1 MMDWSEGQKVTC
13 MRIAADMKNKDAE
26 REPAVPA
33 VPKQGGTKA
42 DEDKPR
48 TDLVPIKA
56 ILRIAEVM
64 GHGAEK
70 YDAYNW
76 RRGINFSRLFGA
88 TMRHLLAYWDGQDLD
103 SDSGL
108 HHMAHAGCCITML
121 LTLIEERPD
130 LDDRFKEHLDAQE
143 G

>member
-1 MMDWSEGQKVTC
+1 MTDKPCWDGYDGDKIPSPSVEDVRKAMV
-13 MRIAADMKNKDAE
+13 M
-26 REPAVPA
+26 PA

-56 ILRIAEVM
+56 VLRIAEVM
-64 GHGAEK
+64 GFGAKK

-76 RRGINFSRLFGA
+76 RRGIKFSRLFGA
-88 TMRHLLAYWDGQDLD
+88 CQRHLLAYWDGEDID
-103 SDSGL
+103 PESGL

-130 LDDRFKEHLDAQE
+130 LDDRFKEHLDAKE